1 MLFDLRGRGRKN
13 TVRVIYI
20 LLAFLMGGGLVLFG
34 IGGATSGG
42 LVDAIT
48 GSGSSGDTGQK
59 RFEKRETAALKQL
72 QANPK
77 NEQAYDDL
85 IRARLSLAG
94 TGDRYDAAANTY
106 TDAGKAQLR
115 KASDAW
121 KQYQALNPKVTDEQ
135 ASLASRMVQAYTALG
150 DAQGATSA
158 QQIVAENR
166 DSSGAYSTLAVLAY
180 GAGNTRLGD
189 LAGKKAMAKT
199 DKDLRQQL
207 KAQLDQAKAQGAVSQ
222 AQSGTGSGG

>member
-48 GSGSSGDTGQK
+48 GSGSSGDTGTK

-77 NEQAYDDL
+77 DQAAYNDL

-94 TGDRYDAAANTY
+94 VGNRYDANSNTY
-106 TDAGKAQLR
+106 TNAGKAELR
-115 KASDAW
+115 KAAAAW
-121 KQYQALNPKVTDEQ
+121 TTYQDLNPKLDDTQ
-135 ASLASRMVQAYTALG
+135 ASLASRMVQAYAALG
-150 DAQGATSA
+150 DSDGATSA
-158 QQIVAENR
+158 Q
-166 DSSGAYSTLAVLAY
+166 
-180 GAGNTRLGD
+180 
-189 LAGKKAMAKT
+189 
-199 DKDLRQQL
+199 
-207 KAQLDQAKAQGAVSQ
+207 
-222 AQSGTGSGG
+222 

>member
-48 GSGSSGDTGQK
+48 GSGSGGDTGAK
-59 RFEKRETAALKQL
+59 RFEKRETAALKAL

-77 NEQAYDDL
+77 SLTAYDDL

-94 TGDRYDAAANTY
+94 VGDRFDASTNTY
-106 TDAGKAQLR
+106 TNAGKAQLR
-115 KASDAW
+115 KAADAW
-121 KQYQALNPKVTDEQ
+121 TQYQGLDPKLDDAQ
-135 ASLASRMVQAYTALG
+135 ASLASRMVQAYSALG
-150 DAQGATSA
+150 DSDGATAA

-180 GAGNTRLGD
+180 QAGNTRLGD
-189 LAGKKAMAKT
+189 LSSKKALSKT

-222 AQSGTGSGG
+222 SQNSG